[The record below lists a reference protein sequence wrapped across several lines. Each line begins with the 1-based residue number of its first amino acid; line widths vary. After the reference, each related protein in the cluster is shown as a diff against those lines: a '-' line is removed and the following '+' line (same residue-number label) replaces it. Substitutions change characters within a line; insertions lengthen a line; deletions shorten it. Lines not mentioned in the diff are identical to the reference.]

1 MEKKITIEIRGMHCA
16 SCAANI
22 ETRLSQLKGIKKAS
36 VDFSTNKALVIFDS
50 KLIDEK
56 RIKTEIE
63 NLGYKA
69 IFPELEKFDEKS
81 ERKEIIKQL
90 LIFLFGLSF
99 TIPTLYISIFSYSM
113 EKNILLF
120 LLATPVQIILGY
132 RFYRGAWYSLK
143 NRFLNMDVLVALSSS
158 SAFIYSMFAT
168 FIFEG
173 HVFYDVSTSL
183 LTIIYFGKFLED
195 LIRKRASEA
204 IRKLI
209 SLKPKTATLIKNGK
223 EIQVSVEE
231 INVGDI
237 VLVKP
242 GESIPVDG
250 VIIEGFS
257 SIDESMITGESIP
270 KDKKVG
276 DKVFAGTIN
285 KFGAIKIRAERV
297 GKDTLLEQII
307 RLVEESLSSKTNLQR
322 IADRVVNYF
331 VPTVLLIAFVSFSVW
346 YFLLNASFL
355 FALTVFVAVLAI
367 ACPCGLGL
375 ATPMA
380 LIVGIGNAAKK
391 GILIREA
398 SKLEILPKANVIVLD
413 KTGTLTKGIP
423 KVIKVTNKKTLELA
437 AIAEKNSEHPIAK
450 AIIEEAKRRKI
461 KIVDPS
467 YFEAIPG
474 KGVIAKLKNKEI
486 IVGNVNLMKDYRIN
500 IKKFEKE
507 IFSMQEKGITPIIVA
522 LNKKVV
528 GIIGVADTLKEHSK
542 EAVNKFKEM
551 GLEVIMLTGDNENV
565 AKSVAKEL
573 GIEKY
578 YAEVLPNEKVEIIK
592 NLQKNGKIV
601 IMVGD
606 GINDAPSLSQSDIG
620 IAMGSGSDIAKYS
633 GDIILIKDDLRDVVY
648 VIELSKKVVNKI
660 KQNLFWAFFY
670 NSSAIPIAAGVL
682 YPFFGIFISPTL
694 CAALMIFSSI
704 SVVLNS
710 LLLRKV

>member
-1 MEKKITIEIRGMHCA
+1 M
-16 SCAANI
+16 
-22 ETRLSQLKGIKKAS
+22 
-36 VDFSTNKALVIFDS
+36 
-50 KLIDEK
+50 
-56 RIKTEIE
+56 
-63 NLGYKA
+63 
-69 IFPELEKFDEKS
+69 
-81 ERKEIIKQL
+81 
-90 LIFLFGLSF
+90 
-99 TIPTLYISIFSYSM
+99 
-113 EKNILLF
+113 
-120 LLATPVQIILGY
+120 
-132 RFYRGAWYSLK
+132 
-143 NRFLNMDVLVALSSS
+143 
-158 SAFIYSMFAT
+158 
-168 FIFEG
+168 
-173 HVFYDVSTSL
+173 
-183 LTIIYFGKFLED
+183 
-195 LIRKRASEA
+195 
-204 IRKLI
+204 
-209 SLKPKTATLIKNGK
+209 
-223 EIQVSVEE
+223 
-231 INVGDI
+231 
-237 VLVKP
+237 
-242 GESIPVDG
+242 
-250 VIIEGFS
+250 
-257 SIDESMITGESIP
+257 
-270 KDKKVG
+270 
-276 DKVFAGTIN
+276 
-285 KFGAIKIRAERV
+285 
-297 GKDTLLEQII
+297 
-307 RLVEESLSSKTNLQR
+307 
-322 IADRVVNYF
+322 
-331 VPTVLLIAFVSFSVW
+331 
-346 YFLLNASFL
+346 
-355 FALTVFVAVLAI
+355 
-367 ACPCGLGL
+367 
-375 ATPMA
+375 
-380 LIVGIGNAAKK
+380 GNAAKK

-423 KVIKVTNKKTLELA
+423 KVVKVTNKKTLELA
-437 AIAEKNSEHPIAK
+437 AIAEKNSEHPISK

>member
-36 VDFSTNKALVIFDS
+36 VDFSTNKALVKFDS

-285 KFGAIKIRAERV
+285 KFGAIKIKAERV

-346 YFLLNASFL
+346 YFLLNTSFL

-423 KVIKVTNKKTLELA
+423 KVVKVTNKKTLELA
-437 AIAEKNSEHPIAK
+437 AIAEKNSEHPISK

>member
-285 KFGAIKIRAERV
+285 KFGAIKIKAERV

-346 YFLLNASFL
+346 YFLLNTSFL

-423 KVIKVTNKKTLELA
+423 KVVKVTNKKTLELA
-437 AIAEKNSEHPIAK
+437 AIAEKNSEHPISK